1 MINLTATGTKLTLYS
16 TLTLPYG
23 VTITTYSPDG
33 DPLDS
38 PAMQA
43 ADTKMGANGDLIV
56 HKMPSPM
63 ELNITTVPGSE
74 EDKALE
80 ILFDAN
86 RVAKNKVSYN
96 DVISLVIQYPDG
108 KTVVLTNGVITRG
121 TPITG
126 ITGDG
131 RLKNR
136 QWTLVF
142 ESKVS

>member
-1 MINLTATGTKLTLYS
+1 MFNLTATGTRMTLYAIP
-16 TLTLPYG
+16 TLPYG
-23 VTITTYSPDG
+23 VPLNVYAPDG

-38 PAMQA
+38 PAMQM
-43 ADTKMGANGDLIV
+43 ADTKVGANGDLIV
-56 HKMPSPM
+56 YKTPVPI
-63 ELNITTVPGSE
+63 EINITTVPGSE

-96 DVISLVIQYPDG
+96 DVISLVVQYPNG

-121 TPITG
+121 TPIMG

-131 RLKNR
+131 RLKTR

>member
-1 MINLTATGTKLTLYS
+1 MINLTATGTRMTLRS
-16 TLTLPYG
+16 TLTLPFG
-23 VTITTYSPDG
+23 VTITTHAPDG

-38 PAMQA
+38 PAMQS

-56 HKMPSPM
+56 HKTPVPI
-63 ELNITTVPGSE
+63 EINLTTVPGSE

-96 DVISLVIQYPDG
+96 DIISLVIQYPNG

-121 TPITG
+121 TPIMG

-131 RLKNR
+131 RLKTR